1 MTREEDKEL
10 LSNLIFANKKFEE
23 NLEELRKLDGIA
35 ARAKAIESLDTQVIA
50 QKLKDM
56 SLTHVS
62 RLITDRL
69 NEQFEAQ
76 RSEIV
81 KGASAAEA
89 AAKDLSEKAENLRIV
104 ADGFNNL
111 DNMSQNLDEFVK
123 KFKSMSVKNLY
134 LGVIIATVVGI
145 FSGGILAYAAQTVGV
160 NPQVAQAATTGEE
173 NINGGEI
180 LIKKFGEVGA
190 IQDTRDPRWYYIVI
204 PDSSK
209 VKEVTSFV
217 EDGKR
222 YIRVESKK

>member
-1 MTREEDKEL
+1 MTREEDREL

-23 NLEELRKLDGIA
+23 NLEELRKLDNIA

-69 NEQFEAQ
+69 NEQFESQ
-76 RSEIV
+76 RVEIV
-81 KGASAAEA
+81 KGAAAAEA
-89 AAKDLSEKAENLRIV
+89 AAKDLSAKAENLRIV

-111 DNMSQNLDEFVK
+111 DNMASDLDEFVK
-123 KFKSMSVKNLY
+123 KFKSMGVKNLY

-145 FSGGILAYAAQTVGV
+145 FTGGILSYAAQTVGV
-160 NPQVAQAATTGEE
+160 NPQVAQAAATTGEE

-180 LIKKFGEVGA
+180 LFKKFGEVGA
-190 IQDTRDPRWYYIVI
+190 IQDNRDPRWYYIVI
-204 PDSSK
+204 PDGQK
-209 VKEVTSFV
+209 VREVTSFV

-222 YIRVESKK
+222 YIRIESK